1 MMVSQLRLVFFDAID
16 SHHLRAELKKRK
28 GSEGG
33 VVSIALC
40 QVPETQKP
48 EHTDNNSNPP
58 LIPIP
63 MADCDGAA
71 RPLPMSMSLRP
82 IKPPIIPPAAN
93 GATANPTTMPS
104 SMLHVFISI
113 IHKIASRHQ
122 YELVDMR
129 W

>member
-48 EHTDNNSNPP
+48 EQTDNNSNPA
-58 LIPIP
+58 
-63 MADCDGAA
+63 ADTDTDGRLRWRCSAA
-71 RPLPMSMSLRP
+71 ANVNVAAANKTSNHT
-82 IKPPIIPPAAN
+82 AAN